1 VGKLILS
8 FKGKPI
14 QAYQFE
20 TGKIHIGR
28 DSSNNIFIDS
38 LAVAPSHALID
49 FNQNPPQL
57 NVLDKQFQLLVN
69 GQKKSAHTLAHGDRI
84 TIGKHT
90 LIFTEESQS
99 IFSPPEPKPDTV
111 TAFPKQ
117 PALSTVTEDSQAA
130 DATLQIMSGENIGRL
145 ISLKKGL
152 TRIGKK
158 GSGMAIIARRKNG
171 YYLSHLDGEN
181 QLMINGK
188 VIDNAST
195 LLKEEDIVI
204 IDSVKMQ
211 FFHE

>member
-1 VGKLILS
+1 MGKLTLS

-20 TGKIHIGR
+20 TGEIQIGR
-28 DSSNNIFIDS
+28 DNSNNIYIDS

-49 FNQNPPQL
+49 FSQSPPQL
-57 NVLDKQFQLLVN
+57 TSLDEQFPLLIN
-69 GQKKSAHTLAHGDRI
+69 GQKKSEHSLEHGDNI
-84 TIGKHT
+84 SIGKHT
-90 LIFTEESQS
+90 LTYTIESQS
-99 IFSPPEPKPDTV
+99 IFSAPEPGII

-117 PALSTVTEDSQAA
+117 PSPSTSEAA
-130 DATLQIMSGENIGRL
+130 QPIDAALQIMSGENIGRL

-158 GSGMAIIARRKNG
+158 GSGMAIIAHRKNG

-181 QLMINGK
+181 QLMINGSA
-188 VIDNAST
+188 VDNEST

-204 IDSVKMQ
+204 IDTVKMQ